1 MISGL
6 LNACTYIGSAL
17 SMYGVALIADR
28 FGWTVTESLWCGVAL
43 LGTLC
48 AAACV
53 PKWGKLR
60 KGQ

>member
-1 MISGL
+1 
-6 LNACTYIGSAL
+6 
-17 SMYGVALIADR
+17 MYGVALIADR

>member
-1 MISGL
+1 
-6 LNACTYIGSAL
+6 
-17 SMYGVALIADR
+17 MYDPGCAGAGVDTTVRRIVDGPNLIAS
-28 FGWTVTESLWCGVAL
+28 FLLWCAVAL